1 MKSRA
6 KTARK
11 WILFWTLFI
20 GIGALGGTAM
30 MLFDPAGE
38 TTGMAGLIPFFQV
51 LPLAD
56 RLFQNLIF
64 SGIALLIVNGLT
76 NLTAAALIFRKKRSG
91 LFLGGLFGI
100 TLMLWIV
107 IQFIIFPSNFMSTAY
122 FFFGFFQAIAGFSA
136 WIFDRQE
143 AFSVSPSD
151 YPNIGQDPQRLVVF
165 FSRMGYS
172 KKIALEE
179 ANRTGAAQYEIQT
192 PEKTDG
198 TLGFLWC
205 GRFGMHRWAMPIEPL
220 PENLSS
226 YRHVTLC
233 APIWV
238 FALCAPMRAFCRAAR
253 GQIREAD
260 LITLHHTRARYR
272 NARREVEELLG
283 LTLTGYRSLCCHC
296 GKILSEQAEK

>member
-107 IQFIIFPSNFMSTAY
+107 IQFIIFPPNFMSTAY
-122 FFFGFFQAIAGFSA
+122 FFFGFSRRLRDFRPGFLTGRRPFPFPPPIIRTSGRVRSGWLCFSRGWDIPERSPWKRPTARAPRCMRSKHPKKPTARSAFSGAGASGCTAGPCPSSRSPKIFPPTGTSPFARPSGFSPFA
-136 WIFDRQE
+136 R
-143 AFSVSPSD
+143 P
-151 YPNIGQDPQRLVVF
+151 
-165 FSRMGYS
+165 
-172 KKIALEE
+172 
-179 ANRTGAAQYEIQT
+179 
-192 PEKTDG
+192 
-198 TLGFLWC
+198 
-205 GRFGMHRWAMPIEPL
+205 
-220 PENLSS
+220 
-226 YRHVTLC
+226 C
-233 APIWV
+233 APS
-238 FALCAPMRAFCRAAR
+238 AGPPAAKF
-253 GQIREAD
+253 
-260 LITLHHTRARYR
+260 
-272 NARREVEELLG
+272 RRP
-283 LTLTGYRSLCCHC
+283 
-296 GKILSEQAEK
+296 I